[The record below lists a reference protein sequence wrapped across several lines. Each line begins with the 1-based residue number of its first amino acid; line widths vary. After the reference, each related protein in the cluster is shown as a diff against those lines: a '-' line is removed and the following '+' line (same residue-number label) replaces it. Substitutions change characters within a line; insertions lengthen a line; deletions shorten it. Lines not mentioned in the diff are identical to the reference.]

1 MRFGALRYRPA
12 WFRVVFALDAPRAVE
27 LEVSHAA
34 GSVATVLVNGESVMV
49 LDGASGEASG
59 TAKKR
64 RWARSVRVPASLVR
78 AGENELCI
86 FEPDGVMPA
95 IAVR

>member
-1 MRFGALRYRPA
+1 ML
-12 WFRVVFALDAPRAVE
+12 FR
-27 LEVSHAA
+27 S
-34 GSVATVLVNGESVMV
+34 TVLVNGETMMV
-49 LDGASGEASG
+49 LDGASGEPSG

-64 RWARSVRVPASLVR
+64 RFERSVRVPASLVR

-95 IAVR
+95 ISLR

>member
-1 MRFGALRYRPA
+1 
-12 WFRVVFALDAPRAVE
+12 
-27 LEVSHAA
+27 
-34 GSVATVLVNGESVMV
+34 V
-49 LDGASGEASG
+49 LDGASGEPSG

-64 RWARSVRVPASLVR
+64 RFERSVRVPASLVR

-95 IAVR
+95 IALR